1 MASQTIAT
9 EVLESN
15 TIIDTDVHL
24 SRGISVE
31 DLARHLDDPH
41 KNRVL
46 AKGRYP
52 DSTGSD
58 WDPYM
63 GGKIETRRLD
73 SPRTIQEDLVEQF
86 HVDHPI
92 LNTISGCTR
101 LADSEFAAAL
111 MPANNNVI
119 LEKFLDPSEFY
130 GLGVVT
136 PQTPHRAAEEIDRI
150 GDEKQI
156 VGLFIETFA
165 QDPPI
170 GDPTYDPLYEAA
182 EDNDLNIA
190 FHGAAASGF
199 KDDFPIQN
207 RGLEKFLEVHTLA
220 HPWQSMLAFVSI
232 LVQGI
237 PVKFPE
243 LNFSFL
249 ESGISWVPYMMWR
262 LDKEYSMRRSEA
274 PLLEARPSE
283 YVKDRFFFA
292 SQPLGEPGSPE
303 QMEQMIDIIGAD
315 SIMFASDYPHWDFD
329 SPDELGQYLDRTF
342 SEEAQQKMLTDT
354 PAEAFGITV

>member
-1 MASQTIAT
+1 MASQAVASDI
-9 EVLESN
+9 LESN
-15 TIIDTDVHL
+15 TIVDTDVHL

-31 DLARHLDDPH
+31 DLAAHLDDPH

-46 AKGRYP
+46 ASGRYP
-52 DSTGSD
+52 ESTGSD

-73 SPRTIQEDLVEQF
+73 SPATIQKDLVEQF
-86 HVDHPI
+86 NVDHPI

-101 LADSEFAAAL
+101 LSDTDFAAAL

-119 LEKFLDPSEFY
+119 IEKFLDPSEFY

-156 VGLFIETFA
+156 VGLFLETFA
-165 QDPPI
+165 QDPPM
-170 GDPTYDPLYEAA
+170 GDPMYDPIYKAA
-182 EDNDLNIA
+182 EDNDLHIA

-199 KDDFPIQN
+199 KEDFPIQN

-220 HPWQSMLAFVSI
+220 HPWQAMLAFVSV
-232 LVQGI
+232 LVQGV
-237 PVKFPE
+237 PVKFPG

-249 ESGISWVPYMMWR
+249 ESGISWVPYIMWR

-274 PLLEARPSE
+274 PLLEDRPSE
-283 YVKDRFFFA
+283 YVKDQFYFA

-315 SIMFASDYPHWDFD
+315 SVMFASDYPHWDFD
-329 SPDELGQYLDRTF
+329 SPDELGQYLARTF
-342 SEEAQQKMLTDT
+342 SESERKKMLTET
-354 PAEAFGITV
+354 PAEAFGLSV